1 MSTWSSLGDYRGND
15 ILYRTRNDRNLNKIE
30 ESLNV
35 LGTVYVF

>member
-1 MSTWSSLGDYRGND
+1 MVIFGGLYLGND